1 MASKYVICA
10 YEPKDASYLTLYLD
24 DKVFRFAPN
33 EPLEIDTDSNGRRL
47 DTPEFYAHM
56 LVVQYG
62 PLYGVT
68 AVPSTKTRTGLT
80 LDVEHALE
88 LAKARLLTNR
98 HQQIAAWAQE
108 QLQTRVNKN
117 LPVLPPT
124 GFVEES
130 IRLLNV
136 DLEATYRIRPIG
148 WDYKPA
154 PGASKANPDLLSL
167 QLEPQVDL
175 VEELEVMKAENAE
188 IKAQLA
194 EVLAELRTSRKK

>member
-10 YEPKDASYLTLYLD
+10 YDPPDASFLTLYLD
-24 DKVFRFAPN
+24 DKVFRLTPN

-47 DTPEFYAHM
+47 ETAEFYAHM
-56 LVVQYG
+56 LVAQYG
-62 PLYGVT
+62 SLYGVT
-68 AVPSTKTRTGLT
+68 AVPSTKTRTGIT

-88 LAKARLLTNR
+88 LAQARLLTNR
-98 HQQIAAWAQE
+98 HQHIAAWAQE

-130 IRLLNV
+130 IKLLNV

-148 WDYKPA
+148 WDYKPV
-154 PGASKANPDLLSL
+154 GTGKADPNLLSINTTA
-167 QLEPQVDL
+167 QVD
-175 VEELEVMKAENAE
+175 VAEELAMMQAENAE
-188 IKAQLA
+188 IKSQLA
-194 EVLAELRTSRKK
+194 ELLAELRSGKKK

>member
-1 MASKYVICA
+1 M
-10 YEPKDASYLTLYLD
+10 L
-24 DKVFRFAPN
+24 FRS
-33 EPLEIDTDSNGRRL
+33 EPLEIDTDSNGRKL
-47 DTPEFYAHM
+47 DTPDFYAHM

-68 AVPSTKTRTGLT
+68 AVPATKTRTGVT

-88 LAKARLLTNR
+88 LATARLLTNR

-148 WDYKPA
+148 WDYKPVA
-154 PGASKANPDLLSL
+154 KSSANPELLAVNTAA
-167 QLEPQVDL
+167 QVDL
-175 VEELEVMKAENAE
+175 TEELEVMKAENAE
-188 IKAQLA
+188 IKVQLA
-194 EVLAELRTSRKK
+194 EVLAAIKDGKKK